1 MKTKLRDLLSSIK
14 YCAITT
20 DGWTS
25 RANDHYLSVTC
36 QFFTDNFKL
45 KSAVLST
52 NKLVCDTNQNSENI
66 ADSLRIVL
74 ADWEIMHKVTAIVSN
89 NASSMIKACKL
100 LEKRHMPC
108 FAHTLNLVVQD
119 ALIIDNVKEVI
130 TKCKRIVS
138 FFKSNSIAYA
148 KLKLA
153 QGHDTTYGLIQEVS
167 TRWNSC
173 YKMII
178 RLLKLREAVSRVLLD
193 TKKAPPPLTADE
205 ISILEDLERILE
217 PFDGATNRVS
227 GSTYETVSLI
237 IPVSA
242 DIHHRLTSMN
252 EGIEVRIA
260 LLEGVNQRLFKYES
274 RSVTKVATILDP
286 RFKKEGFRSR
296 STADLAVEAIKNE
309 LSGMAKTLV
318 PTLDQSEP
326 STHTESVAFFSFMQ
340 SKIASK
346 VKTPRSD
353 AIIALRQYLENPH
366 VSPNISPIDFWSHAT
381 EMESLKECAL
391 KYFCIPACSTESERT
406 FSRAGCIVT
415 DRRASLKA
423 KNVDKLVFTSKN
435 QWVLTE

>member
-1 MKTKLRDLLSSIK
+1 MKTKLRDLLSNIK

-36 QFFTDNFKL
+36 HFVTDNFKL

-66 ADSLRIVL
+66 ADTLRIVQ
-74 ADWEIMHKVTAIVSN
+74 ADWEIMHKVTAIVSD

-100 LEKRHMPC
+100 LEKWHMPC

-119 ALIIDNVKEVI
+119 ALIIGNVKEVI

-138 FFKSNSIAYA
+138 FFKSSSIAYA

-260 LLEGVNQRLFKYES
+260 LLEGVNQRLFNSTPYPS
-274 RSVTKVATILDP
+274 TDTPVYNLNVANHYQRHFVVRLSGLNHVAGCPCQTILTIVTPLDNSNDRILSVTMLNNQRVTRNGSYEEWNQLQWL
-286 RFKKEGFRSR
+286 
-296 STADLAVEAIKNE
+296 TA
-309 LSGMAKTLV
+309 
-318 PTLDQSEP
+318 
-326 STHTESVAFFSFMQ
+326 
-340 SKIASK
+340 
-346 VKTPRSD
+346 
-353 AIIALRQYLENPH
+353 
-366 VSPNISPIDFWSHAT
+366 
-381 EMESLKECAL
+381 
-391 KYFCIPACSTESERT
+391 YF
-406 FSRAGCIVT
+406 
-415 DRRASLKA
+415 
-423 KNVDKLVFTSKN
+423 N
-435 QWVLTE
+435 QTQ